1 MQGKHDLQKVTN
13 RSSQKIQDILAVNS
27 IRLENFNMSVKKKNN
42 KTELLSM
49 KKSCVKFC
57 PNMIYVQYRILH
69 KYTHIGIHY
78 LTVQMQGMMG
88 MMMPAMHTMPPSTQT
103 VVINN
108 NVWNTNN
115 ALMSAAVS

>member
-1 MQGKHDLQKVTN
+1 
-13 RSSQKIQDILAVNS
+13 
-27 IRLENFNMSVKKKNN
+27 
-42 KTELLSM
+42 
-49 KKSCVKFC
+49 
-57 PNMIYVQYRILH
+57 MIYVQYRILH
-69 KYTHIGIHY
+69 KYTLIEIHY

>member
-1 MQGKHDLQKVTN
+1 
-13 RSSQKIQDILAVNS
+13 
-27 IRLENFNMSVKKKNN
+27 
-42 KTELLSM
+42 
-49 KKSCVKFC
+49 
-57 PNMIYVQYRILH
+57 MIYVQYRILH
-69 KYTHIGIHY
+69 KYTPIGIHY

>member
-1 MQGKHDLQKVTN
+1 
-13 RSSQKIQDILAVNS
+13 
-27 IRLENFNMSVKKKNN
+27 
-42 KTELLSM
+42 M
-49 KKSCVKFC
+49 KKSCIKFC

>member
-1 MQGKHDLQKVTN
+1 
-13 RSSQKIQDILAVNS
+13 
-27 IRLENFNMSVKKKNN
+27 MSVKKKND

-49 KKSCVKFC
+49 KKSCIKFC

>member
-1 MQGKHDLQKVTN
+1 
-13 RSSQKIQDILAVNS
+13 
-27 IRLENFNMSVKKKNN
+27 
-42 KTELLSM
+42 
-49 KKSCVKFC
+49 
-57 PNMIYVQYRILH
+57 MIYVQYRILH
-69 KYTHIGIHY
+69 KLYTHIEIHY